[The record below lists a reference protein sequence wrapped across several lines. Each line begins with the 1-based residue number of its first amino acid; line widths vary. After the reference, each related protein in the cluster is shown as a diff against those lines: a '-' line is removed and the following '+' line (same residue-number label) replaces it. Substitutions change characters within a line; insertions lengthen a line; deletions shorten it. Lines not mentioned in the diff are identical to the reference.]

1 MNKQT
6 QPNEI
11 EKLERRRKLIKVLN
25 LNNTIEQAK
34 KRERMV
40 SRLRIKSVRERIL
53 KPKRK
58 DRDEIVARQKKF
70 RAPVRAEG

>member
-6 QPNEI
+6 QRNKI
-11 EKLERRRKLIKVLN
+11 EEREAKIKLAKLLN
-25 LNNTIEQAK
+25 LNATFKRVE
-34 KRERMV
+34 KRERLV
-40 SRLRIKSVRERIL
+40 KRLHEKSGSKRVL